1 MAGNTGNLTIGL
13 NLSTGNFTQQMKS
26 VQNAV
31 KMAEAEFAKAS
42 ATMDKS
48 VQSAEKLKLSQQKLV
63 SQVETLSKGISAQK
77 THSDE
82 LRKSLENQS
91 TVVENSKKKYADLAK
106 ELENAK
112 NEFGEGSKEVKKL
125 EKQLNAAE
133 KEVKRNETAF
143 ARTTLEI
150 EKNEISLKQ
159 NEAQL
164 EQYKNELKNVNT
176 QIERFKWTKLSQ
188 DMDKFGSSMKTVGK
202 GIEEVGKKVSVLST
216 SIAGLAGVSINFLKN
231 FEYSMSEV
239 QAISRVNQ
247 DEFEQLSNKAR
258 EMGKATSFSAADAA
272 DGLKYM
278 AVAGW
283 DTHKMLNGLEPI
295 LRLAE
300 AGAMDLGRASDLV
313 TDTMGGLNMK
323 IEELDGYLDVIALG
337 ANKSNTS
344 VEQLLSAFL
353 NVGSSASRLR
363 IPVQELSAALG
374 ILANNGTK
382 GELAGTKLNSI
393 LTRITAQTKPAREA
407 WEKLGVNVYDTQGKF
422 RGLTTVLLE
431 ANNSLKKFSEEEQ
444 SSILKKAVGTDNIV
458 DFQNL
463 LRSTSGDLQTLTADL
478 YNSDGALQAMATTMK
493 DNLKGRIEIM
503 ESAFEEAA
511 ITIGEALLPAAEK
524 VVAKITEWCDAFA
537 ALDEDTRTTII
548 TIGGFI
554 TIGGPLLILIGKLVS
569 GIGSLAKLGSKT
581 IKAFSGFSSVLKGG
595 AAAAGENAGAVTK
608 LAAGLLKLSPT
619 TIAVGAAL
627 TAVAGGMYIM
637 KKNADLNNATIKDTT
652 DEMSGLEKGL
662 NKLNGGYAKSRE
674 ELERLKIVKKEFSDT
689 LSEDFVKA
697 VEKADVQL
705 RALHIAIEETGFNAD
720 NILSKEESD
729 GIINRIAEMSNGVIT
744 TIKSKTTEVQEN
756 YKKFFMDD
764 GTIDAQEKLILD
776 HLNKQAEVSITEV
789 QKLQNEINEI
799 LQRAVNEKRELNNQ
813 EIANIQEKNIKIKQ
827 IELEALGGTQEE
839 IEYAKKEFAARV
851 RKMDIDE
858 AQKLISEKA
867 KIRDEEK
874 IKIEASY
881 DTYIESL
888 KKHLANANG
897 ETRLAY
903 QKEIEEA
910 EKAKADK
917 LKVQDDLYAEYLLL
931 VRENNANVAAEI
943 NKFNGELL
951 TNADKKKQ
959 DMLSKMMSY
968 YEDANLITEDGMYN
982 IYNTH
987 KKEWRNVR
995 VEVDEA
1001 TGEIIGM
1008 YDMYSGQSGAYTEEI
1023 ANHLKELVRE
1033 YKVSTSNNIVSLQSM
1048 SGATIN
1054 SKNEIVA
1061 ANGEIIGS
1069 LEDVE
1074 EAADGT
1080 KSGVLDLNGT
1090 PVNIKTNSNGVINNL
1105 DDLINKFKE
1114 VPSKKVV
1121 KFDIVGNILDV
1132 TKNILSFGKKAVTG
1146 RSVPAPEENKKRYT
1160 PFSMARTSFFMAMPE
1175 DAPTLFA
1182 DKEIKTGYDDLGSE
1196 QIKARVK
1203 SHNAPKTLT
1212 QNNNKV
1218 ENLLEQLITIM
1229 ANQKQIFEVPVIVD
1243 GQTIARASA
1252 QYMEPEIDRIKNR
1265 KKRLGG

>member
-42 ATMDKS
+42 ASMDKN
-48 VQSAEKLKLSQQKLV
+48 VQSVEKLKLSQKKLV

-82 LRKSLENQS
+82 LKKSLENQS
-91 TVVENSKKKYADLAK
+91 TAVENSKKKYADLAK

-112 NEFGEGSKEVKKL
+112 NQFGDGSKEVKKL

-133 KEVKRNETAF
+133 KEVKRNENAF

-150 EKNEISLKQ
+150 EKNQISLKQ

-164 EQYKNELKNVNT
+164 ENYKNELKNVNT

-188 DMDKFGSSMKTVGK
+188 DMDKFGTSMKTVGK
-202 GIEEVGKKVSVLST
+202 GIEEVGKKVSVLSA

-231 FEYSMSEV
+231 YEYAMSEV
-239 QAISRVNQ
+239 QAISRVSQ
-247 DEFEQLSNKAR
+247 DEFEQLSDKAR

-272 DGLKYM
+272 NGLKYM

-393 LTRITAQTKPAREA
+393 LTRITAQTKPAQEA
-407 WEKLGVNVYDTQGKF
+407 WQKLGVNVYDTQGKF

-463 LRSTSGDLQTLTADL
+463 LKATSGDLQTLTSEL
-478 YNSDGALQAMATTMK
+478 YNSDGALMAMATTMK

-511 ITIGEALLPAAEK
+511 ITLGESLLPVAEK

-537 ALDEDTRTTII
+537 ELDEDTRTTII
-548 TIGGFI
+548 AIGGFVA
-554 TIGGPLLILIGKLVS
+554 IGGPALLMIGKLVS

-595 AAAAGENAGAVTK
+595 AAAAGENAGAITK
-608 LAAGLLKLSPT
+608 LTSKLLGLSPAT
-619 TIAVGAAL
+619 LAVGAAL
-627 TAVAGGMYIM
+627 AAAAGGMYLM
-637 KKNADLNNATIKDTT
+637 KKNADINNATIKDTT
-652 DEMSGLEKGL
+652 DEMSALERGL
-662 NKLNGGYAKSRE
+662 NKLNGGYSKSRK
-674 ELERLKIVKKEFSDT
+674 ELEDLGIVKKKFSET
-689 LSEDFVKA
+689 LSEDFTKA
-697 VEKADVQL
+697 VERADEQL
-705 RALHIAIEETGFNAD
+705 RKLHLAIEETGFNAD
-720 NILSKEESD
+720 NILSQEESEN
-729 GIINRIAEMSNGVIT
+729 IVSRISDMSNGVIN
-744 TIKSKTTEVQEN
+744 TIKSKTAEVQEN

-764 GTIDAQEKLILD
+764 GTIDAQEQLIIE
-776 HLNKQAEVSITEV
+776 HLNKQSQISIDEVD
-789 QKLQNEINEI
+789 KLQKEIKEI
-799 LQRAVNEKRELNNQ
+799 LQRAVDEKRELNNQ
-813 EIANIQEKNIKIKQ
+813 EIANIQEKNIRIKQ
-827 IELEALGGTQEE
+827 IELEALGGTEEE
-839 IEYAKKEFAARV
+839 IIFAKKEFAARV
-851 RKMDIDE
+851 RKMDIEE
-858 AQKLISEKA
+858 AQALLQEKA
-867 KIRDEEK
+867 KLRDEEK

-888 KKHLANANG
+888 KKHLQSANG
-897 ETRLAY
+897 ETRIAY
-903 QKEIEEA
+903 QKELEEA
-910 EKAKADK
+910 ELQKAEK
-917 LKVQDDLYAEYLLL
+917 LKIQDNLYNEYLTLL
-931 VRENNANVAAEI
+931 RENNSIVAAEI
-943 NKFNGELL
+943 NVFNNELL
-951 TNADKKKQ
+951 TTKDKKNQEELKK
-959 DMLSKMMSY
+959 MLDHYSA
-968 YEDANLITEDGMYN
+968 ANEITEDGMYKL
-982 IYNTH
+982 YNSQT
-987 KKEWRNVR
+987 KIWRDVV

-1001 TGEIIGM
+1001 TGKIIGM
-1008 YDMYSGQSGAYTEEI
+1008 YEMHSYNVGAYSKEI
-1023 ANHLKELVRE
+1023 ADSIKEKSALYRTLTDE
-1033 YKVSTSNNIVSLQSM
+1033 DINNINRLN
-1048 SGATIN
+1048 GATLN
-1054 SKNEIVA
+1054 HKNELID

-1069 LEDVE
+1069 LEDVQKSF
-1074 EAADGT
+1074 DNT
-1080 KSGVLDLNGT
+1080 KTGILDINGI
-1090 PVNIKTNSNGVINNL
+1090 PMKIKVNR
-1105 DDLINKFKE
+1105 DE
-1114 VPSKKVV
+1114 V
-1121 KFDIVGNILDV
+1121 VGNIDDINKRIGSVPTKKKV
-1132 TKNILSFGKKAVTG
+1132 TFDIIGNISKTVSNLFGKG
-1146 RSVPAPEENKKRYT
+1146 GSSSRSIPAPEKVTKQFS
-1160 PFSMARTSFFMAMPE
+1160 PFSMFRSSFAVMPE
-1175 DAPTLFA
+1175 NFPTLFE
-1182 DKEIKTGYDDLGSE
+1182 DKDISTGYNDLGSD
-1196 QIKARVK
+1196 QIKASVK
-1203 SHNAPKTLT
+1203 SFNMPKETPK
-1212 QNNNKV
+1212 NDNRV
-1218 ENLLEQLITIM
+1218 ENLLEQLVTLM
-1229 ANQKQIFEVPVIVD
+1229 SNQKQVIEVPVIVN
-1243 GQTIARASA
+1243 GQTIAKASA
-1252 QYMEPEIDRIKNR
+1252 PYMEPEIDRIKNR
-1265 KKRLGG
+1265 KKRIGG